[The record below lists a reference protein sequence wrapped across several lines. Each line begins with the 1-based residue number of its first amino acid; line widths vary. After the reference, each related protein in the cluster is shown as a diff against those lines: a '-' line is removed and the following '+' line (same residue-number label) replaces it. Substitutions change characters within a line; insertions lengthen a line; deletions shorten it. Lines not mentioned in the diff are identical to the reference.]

1 MTVATLLYTM
11 VAVLAT
17 FIIDDL
23 GVSRAQLGWVLA
35 VYSIASAAL
44 SPSIGGIADRL
55 GAKRSM
61 LGVYAFAGAGFL
73 VMTRADTLTV
83 MLGAALVASF
93 GQSMA
98 NPATNKMIANEF
110 LPGKRGLI
118 TGVKQA
124 GVQMGTIIG
133 GISFP
138 ALAFRYGWRS
148 VPVLAAVATLALLA
162 VAAWAL
168 PADSTTPAADTERA
182 RLPSGIYWIMAYAF
196 LMGVGGSPIFAFF
209 PLYAHEV
216 VGVSEITA
224 GLMVAVG
231 GVAAV
236 IARIMWSMRAERSG
250 EYSGSLMTLSGMA
263 VGSGV
268 LLLLAEPL
276 GVVMLWISV
285 VAIFMSIS
293 AWNSVAML
301 AVITASGPS
310 GAGRASGTVLLGFL
324 SGLALSPPLFGWSVD
339 RLETYQPGFMATVVM
354 FALATL
360 TMWMW
365 RRRQ

>member
-44 SPSIGGIADRL
+44 SPTIGGIADRL

-118 TGVKQA
+118 TGVKQS
-124 GVQMGTIIG
+124 GVQMGTVIG

-148 VPVLAAVATLALLA
+148 ALLA

-168 PADSTTPAADTERA
+168 PADSTTPAADAERA

-196 LMGVGGSPIFAFF
+196 LMGVGGSPIFTFF

-231 GVAAV
+231 GLAAV
-236 IARIMWSMRAERSG
+236 IARIMWSVRVERSG
-250 EYSGSLMTLSGMA
+250 EYSGSLMTLSAMA
-263 VGSGV
+263 VGSGI
-268 LLLLAEPL
+268 LLLLAQPL
-276 GVVMLWISV
+276 GAVMLWISV

-339 RLETYQPGFMATVVM
+339 RLETYQPGFMAAVVM